1 MSRIVFQPLVN
12 QLLLTL
18 EPEPEMSS
26 SIHVQKALVDLVR
39 YGEITAIGPEVR
51 DLKVGQRVLASVTA
65 GVELA
70 EGVLIPETAVLGIL
84 TLDEVVHEG

>member
-1 MSRIVFQPLVN
+1 MTINFQPLVN
-12 QLLLTL
+12 NLLLTL

-26 SIHVQKALVDLVR
+26 IIHVQKSLVDLVR

-65 GVELA
+65 GVEMA
-70 EGVLIPETAVLGIL
+70 DGILIPETAVLGIL
-84 TLDEVVHEG
+84 TLDGPA

>member
-1 MSRIVFQPLVN
+1 MAVSFQPLVN
-12 QLLLTL
+12 HLLLTL

-26 SIHVQKALVDLVR
+26 IIHVQKSLVDLVR

-65 GVELA
+65 GTEM
-70 EGVLIPETAVLGIL
+70 EWGMLIPETSVLGIL

>member
-1 MSRIVFQPLVN
+1 MAVSFQPLVN
-12 QLLLTL
+12 HLLLTL

-26 SIHVQKALVDLVR
+26 IIHVQKSLVDLVR

-70 EGVLIPETAVLGIL
+70 DGVLIPETAVLGIL

>member
-1 MSRIVFQPLVN
+1 MSVSFQPLLN
-12 QLLLTL
+12 GLLLTL
-18 EPEPEMSS
+18 EPEPEQS
-26 SIHVQKALVDLVR
+26 SIIQVQKSLVDLVR

-70 EGVLIPETAVLGIL
+70 AGMLIPETAVLGIL
-84 TLDEVVHEG
+84 TIDETLHEG

>member
-1 MSRIVFQPLVN
+1 MTINFQPLVN
-12 QLLLTL
+12 NLLLTL

-26 SIHVQKALVDLVR
+26 IIHVQKALVDLVR

-84 TLDEVVHEG
+84 TRDEVVPHEG

>member
-26 SIHVQKALVDLVR
+26 IIHVQKALVDLVR

-65 GVELA
+65 GVEMA
-70 EGVLIPETAVLGIL
+70 DGVLIPETAVLGIL
-84 TLDEVVHEG
+84 TLDEVVHDG

>member
-1 MSRIVFQPLVN
+1 MPIEFKPLVN
-12 QLLLTL
+12 HLLLTL

-26 SIHVQKALVDLVR
+26 IIHVQKALVDLVR

>member
-12 QLLLTL
+12 HLLLTL

-26 SIHVQKALVDLVR
+26 IIHVQKALVDLVR

-84 TLDEVVHEG
+84 TLDEVVHDG